1 MSRSSLSRLFL
12 SRLLSKPPARRGRS
26 RAAVT
31 LVAALAML
39 AAGPAAGQS
48 PTRTTATYD
57 DWTVRCETPPAT
69 PPATTQ
75 KICEIFQTQQLQGQA
90 VPTWQVA
97 IGRAAKADPLR
108 LVVQMPVNVWLAAA
122 PRLVLDDKQSPL
134 ALAHKRCMPAGCFA
148 DAELGD
154 DMLRRLRARTEPGRI
169 EYKDAIQRDVA
180 VPLSFKGFAAALDA
194 LAKQ

>member
-1 MSRSSLSRLFL
+1 MSRLFL
-12 SRLLSKPPARRGRS
+12 SRLFLKPLARPGR
-26 RAAVT
+26 ALPTVA
-31 LVAALAML
+31 VAALL
-39 AAGPAAGQS
+39 AGTAVPADPAAGQS

-57 DWTVRCETPPAT
+57 DWTVRCETAPAT
-69 PPATTQ
+69 PPAMPQ
-75 KICEIFQTQQLQGQA
+75 RICEIFQTQQLQGQA
-90 VPTWQVA
+90 APAWQVA

-108 LVVQMPVNVWLAAA
+108 LVVQMPVNVWLAVA
-122 PRLVLDDKQSPL
+122 PRLVLDDKQPPL
-134 ALAHKRCMPAGCFA
+134 ALGYKRCMPAGCFA

>member
-1 MSRSSLSRLFL
+1 MSRLFL
-12 SRLLSKPPARRGRS
+12 SRLLSKPPARRGRAL
-26 RAAVT
+26 AAVALAA
-31 LVAALAML
+31 LVAGTALP
-39 AAGPAAGQS
+39 AGPAAGQS

-69 PPATTQ
+69 PPATAQ

-90 VPTWQVA
+90 APAWQVA

-122 PRLVLDDKQSPL
+122 PRLALDDKQPPL